1 MNLLGSTC
9 TGASL
14 HNSLSFIKPQVL
26 DKLSSGGIGMNHT
39 LEKNV
44 LRFLLV
50 FGILSFVHLIRKP
63 PAKDWLLIF
72 FFKGYISSIL
82 DKLLVRKEYIQYP
95 VKLFKCFDISFVFD
109 YLIFPITCVYYN
121 QVTKTSSIGG
131 ILIKVL
137 FFSIPM
143 SITEH
148 WFEKNTK
155 LIKFKK
161 GWNKTLSF
169 LSINVTFLVVRAFIA
184 LVRKSDNTPVP
195 ENQ

>member
-1 MNLLGSTC
+1 
-9 TGASL
+9 
-14 HNSLSFIKPQVL
+14 L
-26 DKLSSGGIGMNHT
+26 DKLSSGGIKMNHKF
-39 LEKNV
+39 EKNT
-44 LRFLLV
+44 LRLLMV

-72 FFKGYISSIL
+72 LFKGYISSIL
-82 DKLLVRKEYIQYP
+82 DKLLVRKGYIKYP

-121 QVTKTSSIGG
+121 QVTKASSIGG

-137 FFSIPM
+137 LFSIPM
-143 SITEH
+143 AIAEH

-161 GWNKTLSF
+161 GWNTTLSF
-169 LSINVTFLVVRAFIA
+169 LSINITFLVVRAFIA

-195 ENQ
+195 ENR